1 MGRRAEYWIERKA
14 DYDDSTHLSPR
25 WTEFEDLGYLISSYG
40 SELPYEASFEYH
52 ELIDILQDALNEL
65 KQMAQANQVG
75 AEENLRSK
83 IRSFAILLSCMD
95 QGDVIHIQNH

>member
-1 MGRRAEYWIERKA
+1 MGRRAEYWIERNG
-14 DYDDSTHLSPR
+14 DDNSVSSG
-25 WTEFEDLGYLISSYG
+25 WTEFEDLRYLISNYG

-52 ELIDILQDALNEL
+52 ELIDALQDALNEL
-65 KQMAQANQVG
+65 KQMAQSNQVE
-75 AEENLRSK
+75 AEEHLRSK